1 MLNTKYRVY
10 PEHDREFSMR
20 SRGRRLQHLARH
32 PEQFDLVIVGG
43 GIVGA
48 GLAQEAVAS
57 GLKVALVEKGDFASG
72 TSSKSSKLLHG
83 GLRYLEHYEFGLVFE
98 ALSARNALF
107 DRFPHL
113 AKKVPFLMPVYQR
126 YEEKAWFINLGC
138 WLYDTF
144 SWLSSP
150 GHTRL
155 HRYINRRKLKALEP
169 RIQQDGFEGG
179 LQFYDAACDD
189 ARLVIETLKTAH
201 AAGADVFN
209 YLSVTGFEQHG
220 DRTDTVHLYDHVE
233 DQKISLSA
241 RYVVNATGPWA
252 DHLNRLANPEEPSYL
267 RPSKG
272 VHIIIPRVTEVER
285 AVMLKSVPDA
295 SGKQRWMFIIPYDE
309 YSLVGTT
316 DTDYAGDTRSDYLD
330 HDNYAS
336 LEDVDYL
343 LASVNAIYPET
354 QVSRED
360 VVSSFGGWRPLVSP
374 PGKSG
379 LHESDLSR
387 DHEIFDT
394 TTGIVMLA
402 GGKLTT
408 YLYMAQDLLSYL
420 HKKDARLFQKTKK
433 TLEPLCNLHR
443 ANSEAELR
451 EQNAFSL
458 SAFPEKWRERLL
470 QRYGSEVVT
479 LAKLL
484 PLFSDQQGIKM
495 IPGLSADIPLLYVE
509 LAYSVLC
516 EQCIHLN
523 DFMLRRQRVLLKE
536 RHQGSKAARPL
547 AEAMAGVLSL
557 LNGDSKDE
565 QKSWVETELAA
576 FDAELARTNAW
587 QKESQ
592 QPIEQASI

>member
-1 MLNTKYRVY
+1 MLRKTDRIY
-10 PEHDREFSMR
+10 PEGTREFSAR
-20 SRGRRLQHLARH
+20 VRQRRLQQLSRH
-32 PEQFDLVIVGG
+32 PESFDLVIVGG

-48 GLAQEAVAS
+48 GLAQEAVAA
-57 GLKVALVEKGDFASG
+57 GLSVVLLEKGDFASG

-113 AKKVPFLMPVYQR
+113 AKKVPFLMPVYRR

-138 WLYDTF
+138 WLYDAF

-155 HRYINRRKLKALEP
+155 HRFIRRQQLASLEP
-169 RIQQDGFEGG
+169 GIEQRDFEGG
-179 LQFYDAACDD
+179 LQFFDAACDD
-189 ARLVIETLKTAH
+189 ARLVIETLKTAQ

-209 YLSVTGFEQHG
+209 YVEVTGFEQQG
-220 DRTDTVHLYDHVE
+220 DRVDTVHVQDLIGN
-233 DQKISLSA
+233 QSFTLRAK
-241 RYVVNATGPWA
+241 YVVNATGPWA
-252 DHLNRLANPEEPSYL
+252 DHLNRLANPQEPTYL

-272 VHIIIPRVTEVER
+272 VHIVVPRVTAVER

-295 SGKQRWMFIIPYDE
+295 SGKQRWMFIIPYEE

-316 DTDYAGDTRSDYLD
+316 DTDYEGDTRSDYLD

-336 LEDVDYL
+336 LEDIDYL
-343 LASVNAIYPET
+343 LASVNAIYPEAHLQRT
-354 QVSRED
+354 D

-408 YLYMAQDLLSYL
+408 YLYMAHDLLKYL
-420 HKKDARLFQKTKK
+420 RKKDAHLFPGKTQP
-433 TLEPLCNLHR
+433 LAPLCNQHQ
-443 ANSEAELR
+443 ANSEAALS
-451 EQNAFSL
+451 EQMQSVL
-458 SAFPEKWRERLL
+458 EVFPKAWQQRLL
-470 QRYGSEVVT
+470 RRYGSEVRT
-479 LAKLL
+479 LATLIPLFEKGKACLPLTGLSEEMPLL
-484 PLFSDQQGIKM
+484 P
-495 IPGLSADIPLLYVE
+495 VE
-509 LAYSVLC
+509 VAYSVFY
-516 EQCIHLN
+516 EQSLRLN
-523 DFMLRRQRVLLKE
+523 DVLLRRQRILL
-536 RHQGSKAARPL
+536 RDRQQGKRAAQSVADL
-547 AEAMAGVLSL
+547 MSHL
-557 LNGDSKDE
+557 LMRLHAWSENQRQTWVQDE
-565 QKSWVETELAA
+565 LQA
-576 FDAELARTNAW
+576 FEAELARTNAW
-587 QKESQ
+587 QETVS
-592 QPIEQASI
+592 ASET

>member
-1 MLNTKYRVY
+1 MVNLNSPVY
-10 PEHDREFSMR
+10 PEQEREFSSR
-20 SRGRRLQHLARH
+20 SRQRRIQQLQRH
-32 PEQFDLVIVGG
+32 PETFDLIIVGG

-48 GLAQEAVAS
+48 GLAQEAVAA
-57 GLKVALVEKGDFASG
+57 GLKVALIEKGDFASG

-83 GLRYLEHYEFGLVFE
+83 GLRYLEHYEFALVFE

-113 AKKVPFLMPVYQR
+113 AKKVPFLMPVYKR

-138 WLYDTF
+138 WLYDAF

-155 HRYINRRKLKALEP
+155 HRFINRRKLTAMEP
-169 RIQQDGFEGG
+169 RIQQEDFEGG
-179 LQFYDAACDD
+179 LQFFDAACDD
-189 ARLVIETLKTAH
+189 ARLVMETLKTAQ
-201 AAGADVFN
+201 AAGADIFN
-209 YLSVTGFEQHG
+209 YLQVTGFAQQG
-220 DRTDTVHLYDHVE
+220 DRTDTVQVKDLISDT
-233 DQKISLSA
+233 DFSLSA
-241 RYVVNATGPWA
+241 KYIVNATGPWA
-252 DHLNRLANPEEPSYL
+252 DHLNRLANPNEPSYL

-272 VHIIIPRVTEVER
+272 VHIIVPRLTEVER
-285 AVMLKSVPDA
+285 AVMLKSVPDS
-295 SGKQRWMFIIPYDE
+295 SGKQRWMFIIPYDD

-316 DTDYAGDTRSDYLD
+316 DTDYEGDTTSDYLD

-343 LASVNAIYPET
+343 LASVNAIYPEA
-354 QVSRED
+354 QLRRKD

-408 YLYMAQDLLSYL
+408 YLYMAQDLLQYL
-420 HKKDARLFQKTKK
+420 RKKDASLFPKQSPKV
-433 TLEPLCNLHR
+433 LQPLCNQHL
-443 ANSEAELR
+443 ATSEAELF
-451 EQNAFSL
+451 EQVSQAL
-458 SAFPEKWRERLL
+458 SAFPEDWRARLL
-470 QRYGSEVVT
+470 RRYGSEVVT

-484 PLFSDQQGIKM
+484 PLLKQGFSPIR
-495 IPGLSADIPLLYVE
+495 GLSDDIPLLYVE
-509 LAYSVLC
+509 LAYSVFY

-523 DFMLRRQRVLLKE
+523 DMLLRRQRILLKE
-536 RHQGSKAARPL
+536 RQQGKQAAKAV
-547 AEAMAGVLSL
+547 AEAMANLLSTL
-557 LNGDSKDE
+557 HYWSAAAK
-565 QKSWVETELAA
+565 QAWITQELAA
-576 FDAELARTNAW
+576 FEAELARTNAW
-587 QKESQ
+587 QKEA
-592 QPIEQASI
+592 EKEA